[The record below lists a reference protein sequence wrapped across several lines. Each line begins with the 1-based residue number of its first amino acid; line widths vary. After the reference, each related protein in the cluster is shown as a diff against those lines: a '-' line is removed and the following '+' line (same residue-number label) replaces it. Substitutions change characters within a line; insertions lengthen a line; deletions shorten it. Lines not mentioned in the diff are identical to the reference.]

1 MNNKKMTIIRIVIFY
16 ILAILPMIIGT
27 TLLSNMLGE
36 PLYSDKAEA
45 PFVATAW
52 GIIGMCSPTIANIL
66 TRIITREG
74 MKESY
79 LKLDMKKGKW
89 KYYLLSV
96 VIPLLYMMIAAVL
109 ILLVLCG
116 DAEQL
121 FTREEVPLKIW
132 AYIGQIGAI
141 FYFFLPFFGEEFGW
155 RAYLTPKL
163 EKLLPMPAVH
173 LVSGILW
180 GLWHAPVT
188 VCGHNFGLDYKGFPY
203 LGILLM
209 CLMCTIMSPILTFLT
224 KRTGSVIPAAIMHG
238 VNNQASFGILLSLFA
253 SDEAFELFS
262 ETGNETFLLMLIPM
276 ALIAVVCFVLLW
288 RDERKQKA

>member
-1 MNNKKMTIIRIVIFY
+1 MTIIRIVIFY

-52 GIIGMCSPTIANIL
+52 GVIGMCSPTIANIL

-109 ILLVLCG
+109 VLLVLCG

-121 FTREEVPLKIW
+121 FTREEVPFKIW
-132 AYIGQIGAI
+132 AYIGQLSAI

-180 GLWHAPVT
+180 GLWHAPLT
-188 VCGHNFGLDYKGFPY
+188 VCGHNFGLDYKGYPY
-203 LGILLM
+203 LGILMM
-209 CLMCTIMSPILTFLT
+209 CLMCTILSPILTFLT

-238 VNNQASFGILLSLFA
+238 VNNQVSFGIFLSLFA
-253 SDEAFELFS
+253 SDEALELFS
-262 ETGNETFLLMLIPM
+262 ETGNETFLLTFIPM